1 MASAKSKSARKSAAG
16 SAKST
21 GKGAA
26 TKKRAEMKIGDVKD
40 GSIYVM
46 QAGTPVY
53 IKTADVCALTGKT
66 NQWIGQLTAEGVI
79 NKKQTAHGSL
89 YELHEALGS
98 YIEMLE
104 ARVEKRT
111 ASAAEI
117 DLERLRAD
125 AKLKAAKADVAEMDA
140 REREGK
146 MHRSEDVA
154 ALTADLIFTLRGSLL
169 ALPGRVATELVG
181 VKTAAEAADIV
192 DREVRKIMSEMAMYK
207 YDPEKYEE
215 RVRERLKLEA
225 RTLLDT
231 EIEEE

>member
-1 MASAKSKSARKSAAG
+1 MASKKSKSTAVKAR
-16 SAKST
+16 ST
-21 GKGAA
+21 EKA
-26 TKKRAEMKIGDVKD
+26 TVPKKRAEMKIGDVKE
-40 GSIYVM
+40 GAIYVM

-66 NQWIGQLTAEGVI
+66 NQWIGQLTAEGI
-79 NKKQTAHGSL
+79 MNKKQTAHGSL
-89 YELHEALGS
+89 YELHESIGA

-104 ARVEKRT
+104 ARAEKRS
-111 ASAAEI
+111 ANAAEI

-169 ALPGRVATELVG
+169 ALPGRLATELVG
-181 VKTAAEAADIV
+181 IKSAAEAADIV
-192 DREVRKIMSEMAMYK
+192 DREVRKLMTEMSMYK

-231 EIEEE
+231 DIVED